1 MLKSKSILFILLPL
15 WLLFMSG
22 ASYGRYAAIMIDA
35 DTGNVLHEVEA
46 TQPWYPASLT
56 KVMTLYMT
64 FEALNTG
71 QIQLYDN
78 MTASAHASRQ
88 PTSKL
93 GLRAGET
100 LTVEDAILALITRS
114 ANDAAVVLAEH
125 LGGTEENF
133 ARKMTAKARLLG
145 MHSSRFMNATGLPN
159 EQQVTTSRDMAIL
172 AWKIQRHFPEY
183 YPYFSSHSFF
193 YKGRELRGINKF
205 TARYPGAEGMKT
217 GFTCG
222 SGFNLIG
229 AAHQNGKHLIGV
241 VLGGMTSAER
251 YQLMMNMMDNGFSNR
266 YTADAGR
273 NIDAI
278 PAGYGGEPPY
288 QLDCGKGARNSPV
301 SSLAQNEDLKPRYLK
316 TRSAGKSTKRYSK
329 VQKAQLAGKR
339 KYGSKKWVAARSK
352 NASTRIKA
360 AGSKKA
366 RSGAAKTK
374 LAKSGKTRLA
384 SAGKSSKTVKA
395 KKIAGKSGSKKL
407 ASTGTGKSKHYH
419 RPG

>member
-1 MLKSKSILFILLPL
+1 MPKSKLILFILMPL
-15 WLLFMSG
+15 WLFFMSG

-35 DTGNVLHEVEA
+35 DNGNVLHEVDA
-46 TQPWYPASLT
+46 THPWYPASLT

-71 QIQLYDN
+71 QLHLYDS
-78 MTASAHASRQ
+78 MTASHHASRQ

-93 GLRAGET
+93 GLRAGES
-100 LTVEDAILALITRS
+100 LTVEDAVLALITRS

-133 ARKMTAKARLLG
+133 ARKMTNKARLLG
-145 MHSSRFMNATGLPN
+145 MNNTRFMNATGLPN
-159 EQQVTTSRDMAIL
+159 ELQVTTSRDMAIL

-183 YPYFSSHSFF
+183 YPYFSSHSFY

-217 GFTCG
+217 GYTCG

-251 YQLMMNMMDNGFSNR
+251 YQLMMNMMDNGFSSR

-273 NIDAI
+273 NIDTM
-278 PAGYGGEPPY
+278 PASFSGEPPY
-288 QLDCGKGARNSPV
+288 QLDCGKGAKSHAV
-301 SSLAQNEDLKPRYLK
+301 SLAQGSDVGHQYTKP
-316 TRSAGKSTKRYSK
+316 KSISKNKHYSK
-329 VQKAQLAGKR
+329 AKLTGKR
-339 KYGSKKWVAARSK
+339 KHYSKKTVTTRKKSAVSKSKVAS
-352 NASTRIKA
+352 
-360 AGSKKA
+360 SKKA
-366 RSGAAKTK
+366 RSSSGKSK
-374 LAKSGKTRLA
+374 LAKA
-384 SAGKSSKTVKA
+384 SKSRVAAKQSSKSTKA
-395 KKIAGKSGSKKL
+395 KKIAGKARSKSI
-407 ASTGTGKSKHYH
+407 ASNKTGKNKNYH